1 MDSPVVRSATPS
13 DEVQVFDAILLA
25 FGTDPVAR
33 WCWPDPLAY
42 LAHMSTFT
50 RAFGGAAFLNGAA
63 HCTDDFGGAALWL
76 PPGVHPDEDALGE
89 VVQNTVS
96 AATGKDLLEVLG
108 RAAEYHPDGEYW
120 YLPLIG
126 VDPSYRG
133 RGYGGALMAHALQL
147 CDQEH
152 SPAYL
157 ESSSPRNISLYERH
171 GFEVL
176 GTVQV
181 GTSPPIVPMLR
192 AAR

>member
-1 MDSPVVRSATPS
+1 MDSPVVRSATLS
-13 DEVQVFDAILLA
+13 DEVQVFAAILLA

-33 WCWPDPLAY
+33 WCWPDPHAY
-42 LAHMSTFT
+42 LAHMPTFT
-50 RAFGGAAFLNGAA
+50 RAFGGAAFLSGTA

-89 VVQNTVS
+89 VVQDTVS
-96 AATGKDLLEVLG
+96 AATGKELLEVLG
-108 RAAEYHPDGEYW
+108 QAAEYHPDEEHW

-126 VDPSYRG
+126 VDPSCRG
-133 RGYGGALMAHALQL
+133 RGYGGALMEHALQR

-152 SPAYL
+152 LPAYL

-176 GTVQV
+176 GSVQV
-181 GTSPPIVPMLR
+181 GASPPIVPMLR

>member
-1 MDSPVVRSATPS
+1 MDSLVVRSATPS
-13 DEVQVFDAILLA
+13 DEVQVIDAIVIA
-25 FGTDPVAR
+25 FGADPVAR
-33 WCWPDPLAY
+33 WCWPAPHDY
-42 LAHMSTFT
+42 LAHMPTFS
-50 RAFGGAAFLNGAA
+50 RAFGRAAFANGTV
-63 HCTDDFGGAALWL
+63 HCTDDWGGVALWL

-96 AATGKDLLEVLG
+96 AAIGEDLLEALG
-108 RAAEYHPDGEYW
+108 QAAEYHPDGEHW

-147 CDQEH
+147 CDQGH

-157 ESSSPRNISLYERH
+157 ESSNPRNISLYERH